1 MAQLLDPTDR
11 TGEASPSGKLWLE
24 ADPPACPFFRAPL
37 RERSAGALPA
47 RPARHLR
54 AGRARGDANPALSLS
69 THRQREHR
77 RRTGKRL
84 PQFAPPEWLC
94 PGVGLVGV
102 VRFVPLS

>member
-1 MAQLLDPTDR
+1 MAQLLDPTDL

-69 THRQREHR
+69 THRPRGQ
-77 RRTGKRL
+77 
-84 PQFAPPEWLC
+84 PAADVPAPP
-94 PGVGLVGV
+94 PTAAAG
-102 VRFVPLS
+102 